1 MYNIIFDKSA
11 EKDLDNLPNE
21 EVWRVVTVINKL
33 SADPRPPGV
42 KKLKAMDGSIACSM
56 VLTAT
61 GS

>member
-1 MYNIIFDKSA
+1 MYNIISDKSE
-11 EKDLDNLPNE
+11 EKNLDNLPNE
-21 EVWRVVTVINKL
+21 VFRRVVTVINKL

-56 VLTAT
+56 VLPAT